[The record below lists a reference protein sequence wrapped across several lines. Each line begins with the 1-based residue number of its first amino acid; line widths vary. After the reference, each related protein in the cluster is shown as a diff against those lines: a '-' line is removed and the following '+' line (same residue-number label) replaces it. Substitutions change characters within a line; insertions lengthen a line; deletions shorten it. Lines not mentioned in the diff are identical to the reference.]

1 VAEFDTKCN
10 ECNKA
15 VSADFSNNT
24 LYTDICQSCR
34 DVYESDAQ
42 DRGHQLGVEEGKEE
56 AKDDYDS
63 ELINYLE
70 IRDRLT
76 S

>member
-1 VAEFDTKCN
+1 MAEFDTKCN
-10 ECNKA
+10 ECNKP
-15 VSADFSNNT
+15 VSADFSSGV
-24 LYTDICQSCR
+24 LYIDICTSCR
-34 DVYESDAQ
+34 EVYENDAQ

-56 AKDDYDS
+56 AKGDYDS
-63 ELINYLE
+63 EFINYLD